1 LARIDVPETPAIAG
15 LVLRGHE
22 GPTDYPGMVKV
33 IEASKLVDRIERTD
47 SVVDLARYYANLT
60 NCDPYTDML
69 LAEVDGEV
77 IGYSRVTWWT
87 EVEGRIRYLSFGFIK
102 PEYRRRGL
110 GTAMLRWNERRI
122 REIAVD
128 QPPEVP
134 KLIEVFASESE
145 PGASALY
152 GAEGFEPYMYDADMV
167 RPDLTDIPAAPLPE
181 GLEVRTPAPDQMRR
195 VWDADREAFRDH
207 PGSSEDYE
215 TFEQWLARPNHDPTL
230 WRVAWDGEEVAGQV
244 RSFISP
250 AENAEYQRKRG
261 YTEFISVR
269 RPWRRR
275 GVARALLCQSLE
287 ALRDRGMEEAALG
300 VMTENPNGAFGL
312 YESVGFR
319 VVKQHTSYEKPV
331 AP

>member
-1 LARIDVPETPAIAG
+1 MARIDVPETPAIAG
-15 LVLRGHE
+15 LALRGFE

-33 IEASKLVDRIERTD
+33 IEASKLADRIERTD
-47 SVVDLARYYANLT
+47 SVADLARNYANLT

-69 LAEVDGEV
+69 FAEVDGEV

-110 GTAMLRWNERRI
+110 GTSMLRWNERRI
-122 REIAVD
+122 REIAAD

-134 KLIEVFASESE
+134 KLIEVFASDSE

-152 GAEGFEPYMYDADMV
+152 GAEGFEPYLYDADMV
-167 RPDLTDIPAAPLPE
+167 RPDLTNIPATPLPE

-215 TFEQWLARPNHDPTL
+215 TFEQWLARPNQDPTL
-230 WRVAWDGEEVAGQV
+230 WRVAWDGDEVAGQV
-244 RSFISP
+244 RSYISQ
-250 AENAEYQRKRG
+250 AENAEYDRKRG

-312 YESVGFR
+312 YVSVGFR
-319 VVKQHTSYEKPV
+319 VVKQYTSYEKPV
-331 AP
+331 GP